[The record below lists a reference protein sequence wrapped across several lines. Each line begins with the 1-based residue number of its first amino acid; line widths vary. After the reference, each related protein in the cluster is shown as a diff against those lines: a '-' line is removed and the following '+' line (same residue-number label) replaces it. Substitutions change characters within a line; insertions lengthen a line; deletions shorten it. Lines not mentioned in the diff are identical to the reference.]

1 MNPYSHYQQNQI
13 LSASPERLLLMLYD
27 GAIRFTCQ
35 AIHGL
40 EEENLALTHHGI
52 NKALAIIS
60 EFAETLDHE
69 IGGEIAENLDALYS
83 FMIRELALANR
94 HRDVDKLRTVEGL
107 LRGLRDTWQEVIE
120 INSRKAVGGKAAGEA
135 LTTTAAVELDNYVP
149 LMVSR

>member
-1 MNPYSHYQQNQI
+1 MNPYRHFQQYQI
-13 LSASPERLLLMLYD
+13 LSTSPERLLLMLYD

-40 EEENLALTHHGI
+40 EEENLALAHYGI

-69 IGGEIAENLDALYS
+69 IGGEIAENLDALYA
-83 FMIRELALANR
+83 FMIRELTLGNR

-107 LRGLRDTWQEVIE
+107 LRGLRDTWQEAIE
-120 INSRKAVGGKAAGEA
+120 INNREVAGGKAAGES
-135 LTTTAAVELDNYVP
+135 LGTTAAVELDNYVP

>member
-69 IGGEIAENLDALYS
+69 IGGEIAENLDALYA
-83 FMIRELALANR
+83 FMIRELTLANR

-107 LRGLRDTWQEVIE
+107 LRGLRDTWQEAIE
-120 INSRKAVGGKAAGEA
+120 INSRELAAGKVVREGVSE
-135 LTTTAAVELDNYVP
+135 TAAAKPDGYVP